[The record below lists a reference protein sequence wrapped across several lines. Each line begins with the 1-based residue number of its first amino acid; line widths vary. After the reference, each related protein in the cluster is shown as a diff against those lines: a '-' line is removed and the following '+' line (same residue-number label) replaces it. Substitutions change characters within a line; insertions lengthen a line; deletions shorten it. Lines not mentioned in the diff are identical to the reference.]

1 LRRVTCTSADSLLLG
16 RMPRGCQLCIRGAK
30 LVLFVTGLCKRGCFY
45 CPLSEKRRNKDRVYA
60 NERPVKSNKDIFDE
74 GRLIDALGTGVT
86 GGDPS
91 IRFKRVLRYIILLK
105 QKFGKNHHIHMYC
118 CSKLPSKQLRE
129 LKKAGLDEIRFH
141 TWSVEPVK
149 AALKADLRTGVEI
162 PAIPGEFKRT
172 RKLLKELDSI
182 GCDFVNMN
190 EFEFS
195 DTNLAAMKAR
205 GFKIK
210 SDVSMGVKGS
220 EEMAIKLMRWA
231 ARNTHL
237 NIHYCPSSLKDRVQ
251 LRNRLKRRARN
262 VAKPFEEITDEG
274 LLIKGVIYG
283 LPKSK
288 LDTVRKLLIFKYRA
302 PSKLVFIDR
311 EKNRIELPSHVAE
324 KLAKLEPALNFALVE
339 EYPTYDRL
347 ETTFIPI

>member
-1 LRRVTCTSADSLLLG
+1 MS
-16 RMPRGCQLCIRGAK
+16 RGCQLCIRGAK

-45 CPLSEKRRNKDRVYA
+45 CPLSEKRRGRDIVYA
-60 NERPVKSNKDIFDE
+60 NERLVKSNRDILEE
-74 GRLIDALGTGVT
+74 GKLIDALGTGIT

-91 IRFKRVLRYIILLK
+91 IRFKRSLLYIKLLK

-118 CSKLPSKQLRE
+118 CSELSPKQLLE
-129 LKKAGLDEIRFH
+129 LKNAGLDEIRFH
-141 TWSVEPVK
+141 TWSAEPVK
-149 AALKADLRTGVEI
+149 VALKAGLRAGVEI
-162 PAIPGEFKRT
+162 PAIPGEFERVK
-172 RKLLKELDSI
+172 KLLEELDRV
-182 GCDFVNMN
+182 GADFVNLN

-195 DTNLAAMKAR
+195 DTNLAALKAR

-231 ARNTHL
+231 ARNTNL

-251 LRNRLKRRARN
+251 LRNRLKRRAKN
-262 VAKPFEEITDEG
+262 VAKPYEEITHEG
-274 LLIKGVIYG
+274 LLIKGVVYG

-288 LDTVRKLLIFKYRA
+288 LSNVHKLLISKYRA
-302 PSKLVFIDR
+302 PPELISINR
-311 EKNRIELPSHVAE
+311 RKNRIELPSYAAE
-324 KLAKLEPALNFALVE
+324 KLAKLEPTLNFALVE

-347 ETTFIPI
+347 ETTFIPLAKS